1 MRTWAAIAALGG
13 LISGGP
19 LFAPAFAQGL
29 ESGNETL
36 RVNAEAAPAC
46 VVRPVAAS
54 GAVNAVFTPD
64 GQGGGTIAITQ
75 LVDPLT
81 AEPRAASVDLA
92 LPVTCNAA
100 HRLVIASADG
110 GLLRAGGQ
118 AGNRLAPNRFADI
131 LPYSVDVDWGGANS
145 GGSSDSGTIITLDR
159 AATHGEMRLRVTT
172 APGGGVLT
180 AGDYGDSITL
190 RFEPA
195 S

>member
-1 MRTWAAIAALGG
+1 MRTWAAIFA
-13 LISGGP
+13 SGV
-19 LFAPAFAQGL
+19 LACAAPAFAQGL

-36 RVNAEAAPAC
+36 RVNADAAPAC
-46 VVRPVAAS
+46 VVRSAAAS

-75 LVDPLT
+75 LVDPQT
-81 AEPRAASVDLA
+81 AEPRASSVDLT

-110 GLLRAGGQ
+110 GLLRVGGV
-118 AGNRLAPNRFADI
+118 AGNRLAPGGFAD
-131 LPYSVDVDWGGANS
+131 LMPYSVDVEWGGAVS
-145 GGSSDSGTIITLDR
+145 GGSSDGGTIVALDR
-159 AATHGEMRLRVTT
+159 AATHGELRLRVAT
-172 APGGGVLT
+172 APGGGALT
-180 AGDYGDSITL
+180 AGNYADSITL